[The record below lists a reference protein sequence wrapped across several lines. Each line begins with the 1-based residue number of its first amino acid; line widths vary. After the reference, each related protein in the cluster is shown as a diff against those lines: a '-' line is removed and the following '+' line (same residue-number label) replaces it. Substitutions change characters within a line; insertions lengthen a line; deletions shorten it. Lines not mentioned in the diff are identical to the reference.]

1 MKSVIRKHNL
11 EDTRANSPK
20 WTQSVAVFQVK
31 IDLQSFL
38 LLMSKFAFGNNVK
51 NFFVCVEYK
60 FHAHTESC

>member
-1 MKSVIRKHNL
+1 M
-11 EDTRANSPK
+11 
-20 WTQSVAVFQVK
+20 FQVK

-60 FHAHTESC
+60 FHAHSESCQRSRVVSRNDVCMYCQMNDHKKH